1 MIDRLLAQQLF
12 IELIAINI
20 SPYFNAFCK
29 EIAFSTKKNKNQ
41 YSTQYICELL
51 LVFMHVVIW
60 DKLDLS
66 VMVKY
71 LKRKYLTKLK
81 TFFSIALYIF
91 TLF

>member
-1 MIDRLLAQQLF
+1 MPSVRRLPLAQ
-12 IELIAINI
+12 
-20 SPYFNAFCK
+20 
-29 EIAFSTKKNKNQ
+29 KKNKNQ

-51 LVFMHVVIW
+51 FVFMHVVIW

-81 TFFSIALYIF
+81 TFFFSIALYIF

>member
-1 MIDRLLAQQLF
+1 MPSVRRLPLAQ
-12 IELIAINI
+12 
-20 SPYFNAFCK
+20 
-29 EIAFSTKKNKNQ
+29 KKNKNQ

-66 VMVKY
+66 VMVKH
-71 LKRKYLTKLK
+71 LNRKYLTKLK
-81 TFFSIALYIF
+81 TLIFSIILYIC

>member
-1 MIDRLLAQQLF
+1 MPSVRRLPLAQ
-12 IELIAINI
+12 
-20 SPYFNAFCK
+20 
-29 EIAFSTKKNKNQ
+29 KKNKNQ

-51 LVFMHVVIW
+51 FVFMHIVIW

-81 TFFSIALYIF
+81 TFFSHSTVYFYTVLDQEVSKY
-91 TLF
+91 